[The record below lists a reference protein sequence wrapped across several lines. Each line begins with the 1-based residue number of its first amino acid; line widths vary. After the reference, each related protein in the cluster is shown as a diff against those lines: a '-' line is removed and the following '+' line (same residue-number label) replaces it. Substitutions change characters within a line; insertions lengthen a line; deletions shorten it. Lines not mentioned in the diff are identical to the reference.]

1 MNGYEKLIMTMRK
14 EAKNGVNETSFGLA
28 EMTGEKTL
36 TYNGMDFDED
46 DLLFADHLLK
56 PRLEVLDFENKKN
69 IPLPDDESHHYHKWE
84 DKSTYIE
91 PLKSGDIVFGL
102 MIDEKFLVLCRVGG

>member
-36 TYNGMDFDED
+36 SYNGMDFDED
-46 DLLFADHLLK
+46 DVLFADHLLK
-56 PRLEVLDFENKKN
+56 PRLEVLDFELKKN
-69 IPLPDDESHHYHKWE
+69 IPLPDDDEHHYHKWKDE
-84 DKSTYIE
+84 STYIE
-91 PLKSGDIVFGL
+91 PLKSGDVVFGL
-102 MIDEKFLVLCRVGG
+102 LVDEKFLVLCRIGG